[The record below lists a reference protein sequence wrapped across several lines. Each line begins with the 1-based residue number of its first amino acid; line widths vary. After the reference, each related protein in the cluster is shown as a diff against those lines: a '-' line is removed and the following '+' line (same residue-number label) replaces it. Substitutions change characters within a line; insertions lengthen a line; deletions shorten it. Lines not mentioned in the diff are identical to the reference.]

1 MSDET
6 PRPCRRIAGGVVL
19 GLCLGIGNGC
29 AEGVKFA
36 QLDEQGGIVVYP
48 LKKER
53 ESIYSSPSRAV
64 AIKMIEAHCHGAYL
78 ITRDGETTPQT
89 RNSGKDDD
97 DRLTVRRY
105 WGMQFKCK

>member
-1 MSDET
+1 MPTDCA
-6 PRPCRRIAGGVVL
+6 RGVLL
-19 GLCLGIGNGC
+19 GLCLVSMNGC
-29 AEGVKFA
+29 AEGAKFA

-53 ESIYSSPSRAV
+53 ESIYASPSRAE

-78 ITRDGETTPQT
+78 ITKDGETTSQT
-89 RNSGKDDD
+89 RNTGRDGDDL
-97 DRLTVRRY
+97 LTVRRY